1 MIGTDAVLELV
12 HAPVGD
18 QARTTAEAALSAV
31 RAASPDPLLRSMA
44 DPSPTG
50 RAWLFGA
57 AAASASASVEWGAVV
72 AAALALDGGPEA
84 VAAGSAVAQ
93 TVAEALGPR
102 HVAAGWCLET
112 TAGTV
117 GAAAAAAR
125 VLGLRGQAAR
135 YAIGIAA
142 TQASGLEAARGTRL
156 GAVQLARAAAN
167 GVEAALLARN
177 GFTAAEDPLAGRR
190 GMYALM
196 SAPR

>member
-12 HAPVGD
+12 HAPVGE
-18 QARTTAEAALSAV
+18 QAVRTADGALAKV
-31 RAASPDPLLRSMA
+31 RAAEPEPLLRVGVSA
-44 DPSPTG
+44 SSTTG

-57 AAASASASVEWGAVV
+57 AASRTSVEWAAVV
-72 AAALALDGGPEA
+72 AAVLALDAGAEA
-84 VAAGSAVAQ
+84 VAAGSAAAR
-93 TVAEALGPR
+93 TVAEALGPP

-112 TAGTV
+112 TAGVV

-125 VLGLRGQAAR
+125 VLGLRDKAVR

-142 TQASGLEAARGTRL
+142 TQASGLEAVRGTQL
-156 GAVQLARAAAN
+156 GAVQVARAAAA